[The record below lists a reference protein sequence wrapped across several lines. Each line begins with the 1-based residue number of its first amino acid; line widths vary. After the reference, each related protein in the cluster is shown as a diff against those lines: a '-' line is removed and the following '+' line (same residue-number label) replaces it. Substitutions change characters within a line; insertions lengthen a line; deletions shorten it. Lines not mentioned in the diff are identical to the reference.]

1 MPKATRVVGVGGDAR
16 GVSLVAVKSRHY
28 CTVTGDDLSLQTA
41 TGDNLTRGVIAQLR
55 GLLQKPLMQG
65 TLGE

>member
-1 MPKATRVVGVGGDAR
+1 MLWV
-16 GVSLVAVKSRHY
+16 LVAMPAESVWSRSKADI
-28 CTVTGDDLSLQTA
+28 TVTGDDLSLETA